1 MVERLTFIMKAK
13 NLSMTQFADAIDVQ
27 RSSMSHVMNGRNKA
41 SLDFITRVLK
51 KYPDINSDWLLFGE
65 GTMQKES
72 KQISIEQDILLQEK
86 KKEWEH
92 EKLMMQNQ
100 IDELYNQIKN
110 LKIQKKEITQIKDIP
125 IVKDEQPAVYKT
137 TKKEVKSIVTFYA
150 DDTFKAFYPG

>member
-51 KYPDINSDWLLFGE
+51 KFPDINSDWLLFGE

-72 KQISIEQDILLQEK
+72 KQISIDQDILLQEK
-86 KKEWEH
+86 KKEWEQ

-100 IDELYNQIKN
+100 IDELYTQIKN
-110 LKIQKKEITQIKDIP
+110 HKRQENPQVKEIP